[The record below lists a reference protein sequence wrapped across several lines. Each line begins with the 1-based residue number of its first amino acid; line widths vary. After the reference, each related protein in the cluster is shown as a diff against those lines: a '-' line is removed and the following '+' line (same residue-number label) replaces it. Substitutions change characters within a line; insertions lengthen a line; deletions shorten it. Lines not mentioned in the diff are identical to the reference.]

1 MKKIVTK
8 NKGFTIIEL
17 LIASVIIS
25 TGLLTVVSMIVNA
38 FSSTVPLSDNLTAS
52 YLTQEGFEIVRRIR
66 DTNFNK
72 RYTGENGN
80 GEDYDWLAN
89 LIEDGDSATG
99 GVDYES
105 TELRQGKEDEKLY
118 IDDDGLFGY
127 DDGGDAEETTF
138 EREIDLK
145 RSCYEGY
152 HDDDF
157 EDDHCGS
164 GSAEYILVRVEV
176 RWDRR
181 GETRS
186 YQAETKLFNWY

>member
-1 MKKIVTK
+1 MKKNAAR

-25 TGLLTVVSMIVNA
+25 TGLLAVVSMIINA
-38 FSSTVPLSDNLTAS
+38 FSNTVPLSDNLTAS
-52 YLTQEGFEIVRRIR
+52 YLAQEGFEIVRRIR

-72 RYTGENGN
+72 RYTEEE
-80 GEDYDWLAN
+80 EDYRWLEG
-89 LIEDGDSATG
+89 LIEEGDEVAIG

-105 TELRQGKEDEKLY
+105 TELIPDKEYEKLY
-118 IDDDGLFGY
+118 IDDNGLFSY
-127 DDGGDAEETTF
+127 NGGEETTF
-138 EREIDLK
+138 ERKIDLK
-145 RSCYEGY
+145 RSCYGGY

-157 EDDHCGS
+157 EDDYCEEDGE
-164 GSAEYILVRVEV
+164 AEYILVSIEV
-176 RWDRR
+176 RWDHR